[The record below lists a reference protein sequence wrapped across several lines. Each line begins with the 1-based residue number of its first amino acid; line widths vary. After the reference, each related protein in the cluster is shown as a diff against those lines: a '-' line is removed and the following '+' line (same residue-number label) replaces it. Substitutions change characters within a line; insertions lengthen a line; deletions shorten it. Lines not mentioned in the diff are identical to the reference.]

1 MKQIRRKLFLSIFML
16 FVTAVTL
23 TSTTLAWFARNQ
35 EAWTDEFELEIENT
49 DGLLI
54 SIDGVNFYSDV
65 NNDEL
70 MKAITAKKLGK
81 SVKDVTD
88 AEVKANVTNLS
99 SVTTKDLNTFTT
111 VDNASAIKDG
121 FYEHHIANK
130 DNYVVFDLYFKTQTS
145 KNQANKNYTV
155 QFVNSLDEAAISYI
169 KANDADVKLHNK
181 LNSILGEY
189 GPAVAGKEVI
199 TVNPANAMRIGVT
212 HHENVNTIY
221 EPYDNL
227 GSYALKD
234 AQEDIYNPDKNAMLT
249 YFNNTHNTKLAPLD
263 NLDVYKNT
271 EKDFDGNVN
280 FGTIV
285 PNSDK
290 TDYVPIKITVAI
302 WLEGMDADYFVG
314 VDSNSIK
321 IFLNFSMKEVI

>member
-23 TSTTLAWFARNQ
+23 TSTTLAWFARNR

-111 VDNASAIKDG
+111 VDNASTIKDG

-130 DNYVVFDLYFKTQTS
+130 DNYVVFDLYFKAQSS
-145 KNQANKNYTV
+145 KGLAEKKYDLS
-155 QFVNSLDEAAISYI
+155 FVSTKDEVRAPSITADDSIVELYNNLTTI
-169 KANDADVKLHNK
+169 NDT
-181 LNSILGEY
+181 Y

-290 TDYVPIKITVAI
+290 TDYEIVKITVSI

-314 VDSNSIK
+314 VDTKSIK
-321 IFLNFSMKEVI
+321 IYLNFKMKEVI